1 MNYSDLPGN
10 SHSAKTQPEKKK
22 VTPVAN
28 GTKKKKTEIEK
39 IAGSFLADDIH
50 SIINYTVN
58 DVAIPYIKNM
68 LADTAKKTID
78 ALFYGIG
85 GKAPSNGYSSPAS
98 KVNYVSFSNS
108 PTANATKNNTYGYNY
123 SDLTFTQSGAAEEV
137 IRQLNGIIKQYGIAS
152 VADLYDL
159 ANVPSSYTD
168 NKYGWT
174 NVDEARIIRTNDGW
188 VLKMPRIIPV

>member
-10 SHSAKTQPEKKK
+10 SNSAKQQEKKK
-22 VTPVAN
+22 VQPVAN

-39 IAGSFLADDIH
+39 IANSFLADDIH
-50 SIINYTVN
+50 NIVNYAVN

-78 ALFYGIG
+78 AIFYGIG
-85 GKAPSNGYSSPAS
+85 GKPSGGYSSPAT

-108 PTANATKNNTYGYNY
+108 PTVSASKNNTYGYNY
-123 SDLTFTQSGAAEEV
+123 SDLTFTEPGAAEEV
-137 IRQLNGIIKQYGIAS
+137 IRQLKGVIRQYGIAS

-159 ANVPSSYTD
+159 ANVSSSYTD
-168 NKYGWT
+168 NKYGWQ
-174 NVDEARIIRTNDGW
+174 NIDEARIIRTNDGW
-188 VLKMPRIIPV
+188 LLKMPRIIPV